1 MKKIIL
7 SSLILAFASVL
18 PASAQ
23 SHRGGERNNAPNDER
38 AAKLREEANA
48 YYANADTADYGVRY
62 KFSYLFNKEH
72 NLRFEEDR
80 VLLITPRVT
89 LDMSYQ
95 GIGEDRWHL
104 TNPGARGGDTTLS
117 YRLTPDYYFYYPESG
132 RAVRTYRIISEEFK
146 LEDGKSANAWKLS
159 DEQRM
164 IGDYNCRRADLDKG
178 GRHWTAWYTN
188 DLPAAGAP
196 RDFHGLPGVVIEL
209 SDADGEVQWR
219 FNSIVNHIEGDTLF
233 IKYPDTFTELPVEKF
248 PKILKLFAAIGDNN
262 YLKGSGVM
270 EKRQGNFPKKYRPS
284 TGVDACLIDNPI
296 EK

>member
-7 SSLILAFASVL
+7 PALILAFASML
-18 PASAQ
+18 PAAAQ
-23 SHRGGERNNAPNDER
+23 APRGGEHNNAQNDER
-38 AAKLREEANA
+38 AAKLREETNA

-62 KFSYLFNKEH
+62 KFNYLFNKEH
-72 NLRFEEDR
+72 NLRYEEDR

-95 GIGEDRWHL
+95 GIGEDRWRQA
-104 TNPGARGGDTTLS
+104 NPNARGGDSGLA

-146 LEDGKSANAWKLS
+146 LEDGKSANAWVLS
-159 DEQRM
+159 DEQRK
-164 IGDYNCRRADLDKG
+164 IGDYECHRADLNRG

-188 DLPAAGAP
+188 DLPYAGAP

-233 IKYPDTFTELPVEKF
+233 IKYPDTFTDLPVAQF
-248 PKILKLFAAIGDNN
+248 PKILKLFANAGDNN
-262 YLKGSGVM
+262 YIKNSGVM
-270 EKRQGNFPKKYRPS
+270 DKRQGTYPKKYRPS
-284 TGVDACLIDNPI
+284 TGLDACLIDNPI